1 MARMLVTGAKGM
13 VGSYIPRVFA
23 EHELLATDIDTLD
36 ACSPEAVEAAFK
48 EFKPELLLHL
58 AAATDVDRCQQEPD
72 WAFRSNAAA
81 TENLALACRRHGTL
95 MVYTSTGAV
104 FPGDRSIPYAESDR
118 TSPSNV
124 YAASKLAGEEAVRG
138 LLERYFVVR
147 AGWIFGG
154 VGADK
159 KFVGKIAA
167 QIVSGKTEILA
178 VNDKHGTPTYA
189 KDFLGNIRRI
199 LTTDSFGVFHG
210 GNAGSATRYDVA
222 LEIVRVMG
230 RKDVRVVPVSSDR
243 FPMPAPRANEAL
255 SSDKM
260 RLLGLQPPRPWQ
272 DALAEYLL
280 GEVLP
285 SLKPS
290 P

>member
-1 MARMLVTGAKGM
+1 MLVTGAKGM
-13 VGSYIPRVFA
+13 VGSYVPRAFA

-36 ACSPEAVEAAFK
+36 VRSPEAVEAAFQA
-48 EFKPELLLHL
+48 FKPELLLHL

-81 TENLALACRRHGTL
+81 TENLASACARHGTL

-104 FPGDRSIPYAESDR
+104 FKGDRPAPYAESDP
-118 TSPSNV
+118 TAPSNV

-138 LLERYFVVR
+138 LLQRYFIVR

-167 QIVSGKTEILA
+167 QIASGKTELMA
-178 VNDKHGTPTYA
+178 VDDKHGTPTYA
-189 KDFLGNIRRI
+189 KDLLEHIRRI
-199 LTTDSFGVFHG
+199 LKTDSFGLFHG

-243 FPMPAPRANEAL
+243 FPMPSPRANEAL
-255 SSDKM
+255 NNDRM
-260 RLLGLQPPRPWQ
+260 RLLGLEPPRPWQ
-272 DALAEYLL
+272 DALAEYLQS
-280 GEVLP
+280 EVLP
-285 SLKPS
+285 SLKP
-290 P
+290 PPGH